1 MLCIWQWVSQH
12 LWGLNE
18 GVLSNEITKATRQM
32 TDCWY
37 WFGLVHIC
45 LFCRQNPLS
54 PIQRSWW
61 QVHPWS
67 VPLRSLCSVW
77 PRRVWEGQTF
87 SHFSSST
94 LPRSPCNEQN
104 EVILKRIKNY
114 YVSQKNSHI
123 YYKFWKRTDTGWLER
138 REGLTS
144 NLSRIP
150 RVYLCKFFLAGVN
163 FYRFNAKNWHF
174 STDFTRKKWRFFT
187 DKTRKIGVFRCK
199 FYSPKILSV

>member
-1 MLCIWQWVSQH
+1 MSQH
-12 LWGLNE
+12 LWGFNG
-18 GVLSNEITKATRQM
+18 GVLSNEITKATRQKCLILIV
-32 TDCWY
+32 DI
-37 WFGLVHIC
+37 GLVHIC

-87 SHFSSST
+87 SHSSSST

-104 EVILKRIKNY
+104 EGIWKRRKNY
-114 YVSQKNSHI
+114 YVSQKNNHI

-174 STDFTRKKWRFFT
+174 STDFTRKSGAFYRFNSKYWRF
-187 DKTRKIGVFRCK
+187 
-199 FYSPKILSV
+199 SV